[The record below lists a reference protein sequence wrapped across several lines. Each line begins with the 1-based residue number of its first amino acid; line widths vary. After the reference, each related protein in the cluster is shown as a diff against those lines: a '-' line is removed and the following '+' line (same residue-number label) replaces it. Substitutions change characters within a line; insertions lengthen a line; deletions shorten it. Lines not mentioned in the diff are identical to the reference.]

1 MRRWIFCFIIIVL
14 VTILCFIY
22 IDKNADYGYGQV
34 LGFSNDDY
42 SKFLDIIA
50 PIFFMISGFLISD
63 VTNKKIL

>member
-1 MRRWIFCFIIIVL
+1 MRRWIYCFIIIVL

-22 IDKNADYGYGQV
+22 IDKNA
-34 LGFSNDDY
+34 DY